1 MRKIL
6 IINASA
12 RNERSISRY
21 MTSVFVEIWEE
32 RNPND
37 SIIYREVG
45 QGNIPHVT
53 EKWIAGAFKS
63 PALRNEEEREALKLS
78 DELVAELKEADV
90 VVLGTPMYNW
100 SVPSA
105 LKAYIDQVLRANET
119 VLISKEDLT
128 NPYTGLLKNKRVFL
142 LMVRGNMGYDPG
154 DFYEHMDF
162 QTKYLKTVFGI
173 MGIQEVEHASLNGVM
188 MKEDSLVYARRK
200 VEQLLYNSEAI

>member
-21 MTSVFVEIWEE
+21 MTNVFVEIWEE

-53 EKWIAGAFKS
+53 EKWIAGAFKP
-63 PALRNEEEREALKLS
+63 PALRNEEELEALKLS
-78 DELVAELKEADV
+78 DALVAELKEADV
-90 VVLGTPMYNW
+90 IVLGTPMYNW

-119 VLISKEDLT
+119 VLISKDDIK

-173 MGIQEVEHASLNGVM
+173 MGVTEVAHVSLNGSAM
-188 MKEDSLVYARRK
+188 GEDSLDSARRK

>member
-21 MTSVFVEIWEE
+21 MTNVFVEIWEE

>member
-63 PALRNEEEREALKLS
+63 PALRNEEELEALKLS
-78 DELVAELKEADV
+78 DALVAELKEADV

-119 VLISKEDLT
+119 VLISKDDIK

-173 MGIQEVEHASLNGVM
+173 MGVTEVAHVSLNGSAM
-188 MKEDSLVYARRK
+188 GEDSLDSARRK